1 MGEIAELAI
10 VIVLNDPRV
19 ALRGPRQQLAASG
32 KRQRDPQRT
41 LMGWCEQGKSR
52 LRVMTLAPA
61 DVHPF
66 VVHGNRIHRQLPS
79 LYDRPDK
86 GIPRIFHPHM
96 LSRLRQGTQDKIH
109 GGGIAAGDQ
118 HLIRLT
124 VDTARQA

>member
-1 MGEIAELAI
+1 
-10 VIVLNDPRV
+10 
-19 ALRGPRQQLAASG
+19 
-32 KRQRDPQRT
+32 
-41 LMGWCEQGKSR
+41 
-52 LRVMTLAPA
+52 MTLAPA

-79 LYDRPDK
+79 LDDRPDK

-96 LSRLRQGTQDKIH
+96 LSRLRQGTQDKVH

-124 VDTARQA
+124 VDTA